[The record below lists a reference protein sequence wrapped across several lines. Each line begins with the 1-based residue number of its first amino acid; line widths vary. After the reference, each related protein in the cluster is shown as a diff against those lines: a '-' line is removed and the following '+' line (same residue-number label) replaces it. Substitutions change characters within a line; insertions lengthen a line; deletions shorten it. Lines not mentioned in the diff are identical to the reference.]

1 MGYPL
6 LLFIK
11 TFINLRCTKG
21 IGNIGGLEIK
31 ISLVNLDAAV
41 TGRFI
46 ATPTGDSLKST
57 LSQSGIPEAIRL
69 KFFDV
74 HSQLYLNLIP
84 VLNSGRIEL
93 AADRKMI
100 EELRRLERRRRRR
113 YSPRISICISA
124 TKPANTVL
132 VGALTADP
140 CDASCRLNGPVTSN
154 ICLEIQPFCPST
166 RPRVRSN
173 RRVASSFLIR
183 AESAPST
190 RRGVSLRCAVA
201 QLDSL

>member
-1 MGYPL
+1 MGCPL

-31 ISLVNLDAAV
+31 ISLINLDAAV

-57 LSQSGIPEAIRL
+57 LSQSGIPAVIRL

-113 YSPRISICISA
+113 YSPRISILYKRYEAHKHRACRR
-124 TKPANTVL
+124 ANGGPVRRFVPLERASYLKHLPRDSTVL
-132 VGALTADP
+132 SVNPTSREIKSTG
-140 CDASCRLNGPVTSN
+140 RQFILNKG
-154 ICLEIQPFCPST
+154 
-166 RPRVRSN
+166 
-173 RRVASSFLIR
+173 
-183 AESAPST
+183 
-190 RRGVSLRCAVA
+190 
-201 QLDSL
+201 